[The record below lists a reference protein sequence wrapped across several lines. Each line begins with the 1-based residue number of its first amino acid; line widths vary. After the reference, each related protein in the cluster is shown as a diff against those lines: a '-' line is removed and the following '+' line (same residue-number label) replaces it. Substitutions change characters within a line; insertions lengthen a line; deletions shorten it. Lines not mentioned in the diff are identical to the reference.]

1 MLLNNIMKTIINK
14 LLLIV
19 VIFLFSCDKTLN
31 NSEAKETLIPF
42 KQSQKI
48 LADKIISCFENDSPI
63 IQYGYIE
70 NLNDGRGYTAGKAG
84 FTTATAD
91 LLAVVQK
98 YTELQPINS
107 LSQFIPLLQLLADSA
122 SSNISGLENLP
133 TAWTNSVADSKFID
147 AQDFISDLYYY
158 NPAVQYCKELG
169 IKLPVS
175 LLCIYDCC
183 IQHGDGDDPDGL
195 SAMINQT
202 NNHFVGSPFTGVD
215 EITWILKF
223 NEIRTSTLLNP
234 NNTSTQQEWS
244 ESVGRVVSLNK
255 LLQIYMN
262 LKLTQSPIQIN
273 PYGTNHIINL

>member
-1 MLLNNIMKTIINK
+1 MNNLKKLTNK
-14 LLLIV
+14 LLLILML
-19 VIFLFSCDKTLN
+19 FLFSCDKQST
-31 NSEAKETLIPF
+31 SFEQQDTLIPF

-48 LADKIISCFENDSPI
+48 LADKIISCFENDTPI

-70 NLNDGRGYTAGKAG
+70 NINDGRGYTAGKAG

-98 YTELQPINS
+98 YSELQPINL
-107 LSQFIPLLQLLADSA
+107 LSSFIPLLQALADSA
-122 SSNISGLENLP
+122 SESTIGLENLP
-133 TAWTNSVADSKFID
+133 AAWINSVADPKFIE

-158 NPAVQYCKELG
+158 VPAVDYSKELG
-169 IKLPVS
+169 LKLPVS

-195 SAMINQT
+195 HAIINLT
-202 NNHFVGSPFTGVD
+202 NSYFGGSPFTGVD

-223 NEIRTSTLLNP
+223 NEIRTSVLLNP
-234 NNTSTQQEWS
+234 TNTATQQEWS
-244 ESVGRVVSLNK
+244 ESIGRVEALNK
-255 LLQIYMN
+255 LIQIDMN
-262 LKLTQSPIQIN
+262 FKLTQASISIN